1 MWRPAKTGIWGMNA
15 QTTKLEGA
23 ENDLKQLMADVTRAM
38 QKAEEAVARIIG
50 NGAPATAE
58 TKSDDKKIL

>member
-1 MWRPAKTGIWGMNA
+1 MNT
-15 QTTKLEGA
+15 QPTKLDGT
-23 ENDLKQLMADVTRAM
+23 ENDLKQLMADVTGAM

-50 NGAPATAE
+50 NEAPATAE

>member
-1 MWRPAKTGIWGMNA
+1 MNT
-15 QTTKLEGA
+15 QPTKLDGA

-50 NGAPATAE
+50 NEAPVTAE
-58 TKSDDKKIL
+58 TKSDDKKML

>member
-1 MWRPAKTGIWGMNA
+1 MNA

-50 NGAPATAE
+50 NGEAATAE
-58 TKSDDKKIL
+58 TKAEDKKIP

>member
-1 MWRPAKTGIWGMNA
+1 MNTQPA
-15 QTTKLEGA
+15 KLEGA

-50 NGAPATAE
+50 NEAPATAE

>member
-1 MWRPAKTGIWGMNA
+1 MNA